1 MNYIEFELKIKPTE
15 PWSDIL
21 TAELAELGCDSFIQ
35 TAEGVNAY
43 APQQT
48 IELQDVQEL
57 VKRYNE
63 EADCEIQVDIHF
75 IEEQNWNATWEAD
88 FEPVFVEDKLVILAP
103 FHQLDTGKAMTI
115 VIEPKMSFG
124 TGHHQTTW
132 MMAKSLLDKEKMP
145 QTILD
150 MGSGTGFLAI
160 LAEKLGAQQVLAV
173 DIEEWAY
180 ENAID
185 NASRNGCQHVEVR
198 LGGVEQI
205 KGYKADLILANIN
218 KNVLKAQMEDYAKIV
233 HDGGELIISGFFDSD
248 RDEMIEVAAAHG
260 FIYRS
265 HLNKDNWCCI
275 ALEKKN

>member
-21 TAELAELGCDSFIQ
+21 TAELADLGCDSFIQ
-35 TAEGVNAY
+35 TSEGVNAY
-43 APQQT
+43 APEKS
-48 IELQDVQEL
+48 IEIADVVEL
-57 VKRYNE
+57 VKHYNLQ
-63 EADCEIQVDIHF
+63 ADCEIEMITHH

-88 FEPVFVEDKLVILAP
+88 FEPVFVEEQLVILAP
-103 FHQLDTGKAMTI
+103 FHRIETGKAMTI

-132 MMAKSLLDKEKMP
+132 MMAKTLLDKKQLP
-145 QTILD
+145 QTVLD
-150 MGSGTGFLAI
+150 MGSGTGVLAI
-160 LAEKLGAQQVLAV
+160 LAEKLGAQEVLAV

-180 ENAID
+180 ENALD
-185 NASRNGCQHVEVR
+185 NAARNGCKHVEVR

-205 KGYKADLILANIN
+205 TGYKADLILANIN
-218 KNVLKAQMEDYAKIV
+218 KNVLKSQMEEYARIV
-233 HDGGELIISGFFDSD
+233 TQGGELIISGFFDSD
-248 RDEMIEVAAAHG
+248 RDELIEVAEAHG